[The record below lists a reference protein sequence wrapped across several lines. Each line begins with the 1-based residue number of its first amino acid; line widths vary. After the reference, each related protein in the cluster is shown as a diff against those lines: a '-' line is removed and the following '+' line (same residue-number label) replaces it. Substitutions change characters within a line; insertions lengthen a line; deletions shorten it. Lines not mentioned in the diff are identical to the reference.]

1 MGQKNDNSK
10 KILWHTLAFMAFSTV
25 WSFGNVIN
33 GFSEYGG
40 LKAIVSWLL
49 IFAIYFVPY
58 ALMVGE
64 LGSTFKNAG
73 GGVSSWINETIGP
86 RMAYYAGWTYWVVH
100 MPYISQKPNSTVI
113 AASWALFQDKRAS
126 GMDTTVMQI
135 ICLFIFLFAMYV
147 SGKGISML
155 KRLATLAGS
164 AMFIMSM
171 LFIVMMTA
179 APALT
184 DGSFLTIDW
193 SAKSFIPNFD
203 ASFFMGLS
211 ILVFAVGGCEK
222 ISPYVN
228 KMKDPSRDFSKGM
241 IALALMV
248 AVTAILGTI
257 SLGMMFDSNNI
268 PSDLMTNG
276 AYYAFQ
282 RLGEYYHVGNFFVI
296 VYALTNLIGQFSVM
310 VLSVDAPLRML
321 LDSADSRFIPTKM
334 FKKNEHGTYVNGH
347 RLVMLIVSVLIIVPA
362 FGIKNVDVLVR
373 WLVKVNSVCMP
384 LRYLWVFVAYIALK
398 KAGDKFQAEYR
409 FVKGRALGV
418 ILGVWCFGFTA
429 FACITGI
436 YSTDPFQL
444 VLNIVTPFVLVGLGF
459 ILPWLAGKE
468 KTGN

>member
-1 MGQKNDNSK
+1 MGQRDDDK

-25 WSFGNVIN
+25 WGFGNVIN

-40 LKAIVSWLL
+40 LRASVSWIL

-64 LGSTFKNAG
+64 LGSTFKDAG
-73 GGVSSWINETIGP
+73 GGVSSWIQETIGP

-126 GMDTTVMQI
+126 SMDTTVMQL
-135 ICLFIFLFAMYV
+135 ICLVIFLFAMYL
-147 SGKGISML
+147 SSKGMGVL
-155 KRLATLAGS
+155 KRLSALAGS
-164 AMFIMSM
+164 TMFIMSM
-171 LFIVMMTA
+171 LFIAMMVA

-184 DGSFLTIDW
+184 GGTFMTIQW
-193 SAKSFIPNFD
+193 SLKTFIPTFD

-241 IALALMV
+241 AALALMV
-248 AVTAILGTI
+248 AVTAILGTVA
-257 SLGMMFDSNNI
+257 LGMMFDSSHI
-268 PSDLMTNG
+268 PPDLMTNG

-282 RLGEYYHVGNFFVI
+282 RLGEYYHMGNFFVI

-321 LDSADSRFIPTKM
+321 LDSADTRFIPRKM
-334 FKKNEHGTYVNGH
+334 FEKNEHGTYVNGH
-347 RLVMLIVSVLIIVPA
+347 RLVMLIVCVLIIVPA
-362 FGIKNVDVLVR
+362 FGIRNVDVLVR

-398 KAGDKFQAEYR
+398 KAGDAYHAQYR
-409 FVKGRALGV
+409 FLKGRTAG
-418 ILGVWCFGFTA
+418 ILVGVWCFGFTA

-436 YSTDPFQL
+436 YSDDLFQL

-459 ILPWLAGKE
+459 ILPWLAARE
-468 KTGN
+468 N

>member
-1 MGQKNDNSK
+1 MGQRDDDK

-25 WSFGNVIN
+25 WGFGNVIN

-40 LKAIVSWLL
+40 LRAIVSWIL

-64 LGSTFKNAG
+64 LGSTFKDAG
-73 GGVSSWINETIGP
+73 GGVSSWIQETIGP

-126 GMDTTVMQI
+126 SMDTTVMQL
-135 ICLFIFLFAMYV
+135 ICLVIFLFAMYL
-147 SGKGISML
+147 SSKGMGVL
-155 KRLATLAGS
+155 KRLSALAGS
-164 AMFIMSM
+164 TMFIMSM
-171 LFIVMMTA
+171 LFIAMMVA

-184 DGSFLTIDW
+184 GGTFMTIQW
-193 SAKSFIPNFD
+193 SWRTFIPTFD

-241 IALALMV
+241 AALALMV
-248 AVTAILGTI
+248 AVTAILGTVA
-257 SLGMMFDSNNI
+257 LGMMFDSSHI
-268 PSDLMTNG
+268 PPDLMTNG

-321 LDSADSRFIPTKM
+321 LDSADTRFIPRKM
-334 FKKNEHGTYVNGH
+334 FEKNEHGTYVNGH
-347 RLVMLIVSVLIIVPA
+347 RLVMLIVCVLIIVPA
-362 FGIKNVDVLVR
+362 FGIRNVDVLVR

-398 KAGDKFQAEYR
+398 KAGDAYHAQYQFL
-409 FVKGRALGV
+409 KGKTAG
-418 ILGVWCFGFTA
+418 ILVGIWCFGFTA

-436 YSTDPFQL
+436 YSDDLFQL

-459 ILPWLAGKE
+459 ILPWLAARE
-468 KTGN
+468 N

>member
-1 MGQKNDNSK
+1 MGQRDDDK
-10 KILWHTLAFMAFSTV
+10 KILWHTLAFMAFSMV
-25 WSFGNVIN
+25 WGFGNVIN

-40 LKAIVSWLL
+40 LRAIVSWIL

-64 LGSTFKNAG
+64 LGSTFKDAG
-73 GGVSSWINETIGP
+73 GGVSSWIQETIGP

-126 GMDTTVMQI
+126 SMDTTVMQL
-135 ICLFIFLFAMYV
+135 ICLVIFLFAMYL
-147 SGKGISML
+147 SSKGMGVL
-155 KRLATLAGS
+155 KRLSALAGS
-164 AMFIMSM
+164 TMFIMSM
-171 LFIVMMTA
+171 LFIAMMVA

-184 DGSFLTIDW
+184 GGTFMTIQW
-193 SAKSFIPNFD
+193 SLKTFIPTFD

-241 IALALMV
+241 AALALMV
-248 AVTAILGTI
+248 AVTAILGTVA
-257 SLGMMFDSNNI
+257 LGMMFDSSHI
-268 PSDLMTNG
+268 PPDLMTNG

-282 RLGEYYHVGNFFVI
+282 RLGEYYHMGNFFVI

-321 LDSADSRFIPTKM
+321 LDSADTRFIPRKM
-334 FKKNEHGTYVNGH
+334 FEKNEHGTYVNGH
-347 RLVMLIVSVLIIVPA
+347 RLVMLIVCVLIIVPA
-362 FGIKNVDVLVR
+362 FGIRNVDVLVR

-398 KAGDKFQAEYR
+398 KAGDAYHAQYR
-409 FVKGRALGV
+409 FLKGRTAGV
-418 ILGVWCFGFTA
+418 LVGVWCFGFTA

-436 YSTDPFQL
+436 YSDDLFQL

-459 ILPWLAGKE
+459 ILPWLAARE
-468 KTGN
+468 N

>member
-1 MGQKNDNSK
+1 MGQRDDDK

-25 WSFGNVIN
+25 WGFGNVIN

-40 LKAIVSWLL
+40 LRAIVSWIL

-64 LGSTFKNAG
+64 LGSTFKDAG
-73 GGVSSWINETIGP
+73 GGVSSWIQETIGP

-126 GMDTTVMQI
+126 SMDTTVMQL
-135 ICLFIFLFAMYV
+135 ICLVIFLFAMYL
-147 SGKGISML
+147 SSMGMDVL
-155 KRLATLAGS
+155 KRLSALAGS
-164 AMFIMSM
+164 TMFIMSM
-171 LFIVMMTA
+171 LFIAMMVA
-179 APALT
+179 APALAGGT
-184 DGSFLTIDW
+184 FMTIQW
-193 SAKSFIPNFD
+193 SLKTFIPTFD

-228 KMKDPSRDFSKGM
+228 KMKDPSKDFSKGM
-241 IALALMV
+241 AALALMV
-248 AVTAILGTI
+248 AVTAILGTVA
-257 SLGMMFDSNNI
+257 LGMMFDSSHI
-268 PSDLMTNG
+268 PPDLMTNG

-321 LDSADSRFIPTKM
+321 LDSADTRFIPRKM
-334 FKKNEHGTYVNGH
+334 FEKNEHGTYVNGH
-347 RLVMLIVSVLIIVPA
+347 RLVMLIVCVLIIVPA
-362 FGIKNVDVLVR
+362 FGIRNVDVLVR

-398 KAGDKFQAEYR
+398 KAGDAYHAQYR
-409 FVKGRALGV
+409 FLKGRTAG
-418 ILGVWCFGFTA
+418 ILVGVWCFVFTA

-436 YSTDPFQL
+436 YSDDLFQL

-459 ILPWLAGKE
+459 ILPWLAARE
-468 KTGN
+468 N

>member
-1 MGQKNDNSK
+1 MGQRDDDK

-25 WSFGNVIN
+25 WGFGNVIN

-40 LKAIVSWLL
+40 LRAIVSWIL

-64 LGSTFKNAG
+64 LGSTFKDAG
-73 GGVSSWINETIGP
+73 GGVSSWIQETIGP

-126 GMDTTVMQI
+126 SMDTTVMQL
-135 ICLFIFLFAMYV
+135 ICLVIFLFAMYL
-147 SGKGISML
+147 SSKGMGVL
-155 KRLATLAGS
+155 KRLSALAGS
-164 AMFIMSM
+164 TMFIMSM
-171 LFIVMMTA
+171 LFIAMMVA

-184 DGSFLTIDW
+184 GGTFMTIQW
-193 SAKSFIPNFD
+193 SLKTFIPTFD

-241 IALALMV
+241 AALALMV
-248 AVTAILGTI
+248 AVTAILGTVA
-257 SLGMMFDSNNI
+257 LGMMFDSSHI
-268 PSDLMTNG
+268 PPDLMTNG

-282 RLGEYYHVGNFFVI
+282 RLGEYYHMGNFFVI

-321 LDSADSRFIPTKM
+321 LDSADTRFIPRKM
-334 FKKNEHGTYVNGH
+334 FEKNEHGIYVNGH
-347 RLVMLIVSVLIIVPA
+347 RLVMLIVCVLIIVPA
-362 FGIKNVDVLVR
+362 FGIRNVDVLVR

-398 KAGDKFQAEYR
+398 KAGDAYHAQYR
-409 FVKGRALGV
+409 FLKGRTAGV
-418 ILGVWCFGFTA
+418 LVGVWCFGFTA

-436 YSTDPFQL
+436 YSDDLFQL

-459 ILPWLAGKE
+459 ILPWLAARE
-468 KTGN
+468 N

>member
-1 MGQKNDNSK
+1 MGQRDDDK

-25 WSFGNVIN
+25 WGFWNVIN

-40 LKAIVSWLL
+40 LRAIVSWIL

-64 LGSTFKNAG
+64 LGSTFTDAG
-73 GGVSSWINETIGP
+73 GGVSSWIQETIGP

-126 GMDTTVMQI
+126 SMDTTVMQL
-135 ICLFIFLFAMYV
+135 ICLVIFLFAMYL
-147 SGKGISML
+147 SSKGMGVL
-155 KRLATLAGS
+155 KRLSALAGS
-164 AMFIMSM
+164 TMFIMSM
-171 LFIVMMTA
+171 LFIAMMVA

-184 DGSFLTIDW
+184 GGTFMTIQW
-193 SAKSFIPNFD
+193 SLKTFIPTFD

-241 IALALMV
+241 AALALMV
-248 AVTAILGTI
+248 AVTAILGTVA
-257 SLGMMFDSNNI
+257 LGMMFDSSHI
-268 PSDLMTNG
+268 PPDLMTNG

-282 RLGEYYHVGNFFVI
+282 RLGEYYHMGNFFVI

-321 LDSADSRFIPTKM
+321 LDSADTRFIPRKM
-334 FKKNEHGTYVNGH
+334 FEKNEHGTYVNGH
-347 RLVMLIVSVLIIVPA
+347 RLVMLIVCVLIIVPA
-362 FGIKNVDVLVR
+362 FGIRNVDVLVR

-398 KAGDKFQAEYR
+398 KAGDAYHAQYR
-409 FVKGRALGV
+409 FLKGRTAGV
-418 ILGVWCFGFTA
+418 LVGVWCFGFTA

-436 YSTDPFQL
+436 YSDDLFQL

-459 ILPWLAGKE
+459 ILPWLAARE
-468 KTGN
+468 N

>member
-1 MGQKNDNSK
+1 MGQRDDDK

-25 WSFGNVIN
+25 WGFGNVIN

-40 LKAIVSWLL
+40 LRAIVSWIL

-64 LGSTFKNAG
+64 LGSTFKDAG
-73 GGVSSWINETIGP
+73 GGVSSWIQETIGP

-126 GMDTTVMQI
+126 SMDTTVMQL
-135 ICLFIFLFAMYV
+135 ICLVIFLFAMYL
-147 SGKGISML
+147 SSMGMDVL
-155 KRLATLAGS
+155 KRLSALAGS
-164 AMFIMSM
+164 TMFIMSM
-171 LFIVMMTA
+171 LFIAMMVA

-184 DGSFLTIDW
+184 GGTFMTIQW
-193 SAKSFIPNFD
+193 SLKTFIPTFD

-241 IALALMV
+241 AALALMV
-248 AVTAILGTI
+248 AVTAILGTVA
-257 SLGMMFDSNNI
+257 LGMMFDSSHI
-268 PSDLMTNG
+268 PPDLMTNG

-321 LDSADSRFIPTKM
+321 LDSADTRFIPRKM
-334 FKKNEHGTYVNGH
+334 FEKNEHGTYVNGH
-347 RLVMLIVSVLIIVPA
+347 RLVMLIVCVLIIVPA
-362 FGIKNVDVLVR
+362 FGIRNVDVLVR

-398 KAGDKFQAEYR
+398 KAGDAYHAQYR
-409 FVKGRALGV
+409 FLKGRTAG
-418 ILGVWCFGFTA
+418 ILVGVWCFVFTA

-436 YSTDPFQL
+436 YSDDLFQL

-459 ILPWLAGKE
+459 ILPWLAARE
-468 KTGN
+468 N

>member
-1 MGQKNDNSK
+1 MGQRDDDK

-25 WSFGNVIN
+25 WGFGNVIN

-40 LKAIVSWLL
+40 LRAIVSWIL

-64 LGSTFKNAG
+64 LGSTFKDAG
-73 GGVSSWINETIGP
+73 GGVSSWIQETIGP

-126 GMDTTVMQI
+126 SMDTTVMQL
-135 ICLFIFLFAMYV
+135 ICLVIFLFAMYL
-147 SGKGISML
+147 SSKGMGVL
-155 KRLATLAGS
+155 KRLSALAGS
-164 AMFIMSM
+164 TMFIMSM
-171 LFIVMMTA
+171 LFIAMMVA

-184 DGSFLTIDW
+184 GGTFMTIQW
-193 SAKSFIPNFD
+193 SLKTFIPTFD

-222 ISPYVN
+222 IFPYVN

-241 IALALMV
+241 AALALMV
-248 AVTAILGTI
+248 AVTAILGTVA
-257 SLGMMFDSNNI
+257 LGMMFDSSHI
-268 PSDLMTNG
+268 PPDLMTNG

-282 RLGEYYHVGNFFVI
+282 RLGEYYHMGNFFVI

-321 LDSADSRFIPTKM
+321 LDSADTRFIPRKM
-334 FKKNEHGTYVNGH
+334 FEKNEHGTYVNGH
-347 RLVMLIVSVLIIVPA
+347 RLVMLIVCVLIIVPA
-362 FGIKNVDVLVR
+362 FGIRNVDVLVR

-398 KAGDKFQAEYR
+398 KAGDAYHAQYR
-409 FVKGRALGV
+409 FLKGRTAGV
-418 ILGVWCFGFTA
+418 LVGVWCFGFTA

-436 YSTDPFQL
+436 YSDDLFQL

-459 ILPWLAGKE
+459 ILPWLAARE
-468 KTGN
+468 N

>member
-1 MGQKNDNSK
+1 MGQRDDDK

-25 WSFGNVIN
+25 WGFGNVIN

-40 LKAIVSWLL
+40 LRAIVSWIL

-64 LGSTFKNAG
+64 LGSTFKDAG
-73 GGVSSWINETIGP
+73 GGVSSWIQETIGP

-126 GMDTTVMQI
+126 SMDTTVIQL
-135 ICLFIFLFAMYV
+135 ICLVIFLFAMYL
-147 SGKGISML
+147 SSKGMGVL
-155 KRLATLAGS
+155 KRLSALAGS
-164 AMFIMSM
+164 TMFIMSM
-171 LFIVMMTA
+171 LFIAMMVA

-184 DGSFLTIDW
+184 GGTFMTIQW
-193 SAKSFIPNFD
+193 SLKTFIPTFD

-241 IALALMV
+241 AALALMV
-248 AVTAILGTI
+248 AVTAILGTVA
-257 SLGMMFDSNNI
+257 LGMMFDSSHI
-268 PSDLMTNG
+268 PPDLMTNG

-282 RLGEYYHVGNFFVI
+282 RLGEYYHMGNFFVI

-321 LDSADSRFIPTKM
+321 LDSADTRFIPRKM
-334 FKKNEHGTYVNGH
+334 FEKNEHGTYVNGH
-347 RLVMLIVSVLIIVPA
+347 RLVMLIVCVLIIVPA
-362 FGIKNVDVLVR
+362 FGIRNVDVLVR

-398 KAGDKFQAEYR
+398 KAGDAYHAQYR
-409 FVKGRALGV
+409 FLKGRTAG
-418 ILGVWCFGFTA
+418 ILVGVWCFGFTA

-436 YSTDPFQL
+436 YSDDLFQL

-459 ILPWLAGKE
+459 ILPWLAARE
-468 KTGN
+468 N

>member
-1 MGQKNDNSK
+1 MGQRDDDK

-25 WSFGNVIN
+25 WGFGNVIN

-40 LKAIVSWLL
+40 LRAIVSWIL

-64 LGSTFKNAG
+64 LGSTFKDAG
-73 GGVSSWINETIGP
+73 GGVSSWIQETIGP

-126 GMDTTVMQI
+126 SMDTTVMQL
-135 ICLFIFLFAMYV
+135 ICLVIFLFAMYL
-147 SGKGISML
+147 SSKGMGVL
-155 KRLATLAGS
+155 KRLSALAGS
-164 AMFIMSM
+164 TMFIMSM
-171 LFIVMMTA
+171 LFIAMMVA

-184 DGSFLTIDW
+184 GGTFMTIQW
-193 SAKSFIPNFD
+193 SLKTFIPTFD

-241 IALALMV
+241 AALALMV
-248 AVTAILGTI
+248 AVTAILGTVA
-257 SLGMMFDSNNI
+257 LGMMFDSSHI
-268 PSDLMTNG
+268 PPDLMTNG

-282 RLGEYYHVGNFFVI
+282 RLGEYYHMGNFFVI

-321 LDSADSRFIPTKM
+321 LDSADTRFIPRKM
-334 FKKNEHGTYVNGH
+334 FEKNEHGTYVNCH
-347 RLVMLIVSVLIIVPA
+347 RLVMLIVCVLIIVPA
-362 FGIKNVDVLVR
+362 FGIRNVDVLVR

-398 KAGDKFQAEYR
+398 KAGDAYHAQYR
-409 FVKGRALGV
+409 FLKGRTAGV
-418 ILGVWCFGFTA
+418 LVGVWCFGFTA

-436 YSTDPFQL
+436 YSDDLFQL

-459 ILPWLAGKE
+459 ILPWLAARE
-468 KTGN
+468 N

>member
-1 MGQKNDNSK
+1 MGQRDDDK

-25 WSFGNVIN
+25 WGFGNVIN

-40 LKAIVSWLL
+40 LRAIVSWIL

-64 LGSTFKNAG
+64 LGSTFKDAG
-73 GGVSSWINETIGP
+73 GGVSSWIQETIGP

-126 GMDTTVMQI
+126 SMDTTVMQL
-135 ICLFIFLFAMYV
+135 ICLVIFLFAMYL
-147 SGKGISML
+147 SSMGMDVL
-155 KRLATLAGS
+155 KRLSALAGS
-164 AMFIMSM
+164 TMFIMSM
-171 LFIVMMTA
+171 LFIAMMVA

-184 DGSFLTIDW
+184 GGTFMTIQW
-193 SAKSFIPNFD
+193 SLKTFIPTFD

-228 KMKDPSRDFSKGM
+228 KMKDPSKDFSKGM
-241 IALALMV
+241 AALALMV
-248 AVTAILGTI
+248 AVTAILGTVA
-257 SLGMMFDSNNI
+257 LGMMFDSSHI
-268 PSDLMTNG
+268 PPDLMTNG

-296 VYALTNLIGQFSVM
+296 VYALTNLFSVM

-321 LDSADSRFIPTKM
+321 LDSADTRFIPRKM
-334 FKKNEHGTYVNGH
+334 FEKNEHGTYVNGH
-347 RLVMLIVSVLIIVPA
+347 RLVMLIVCVLIIVPA
-362 FGIKNVDVLVR
+362 FGIRNVDVLVR

-398 KAGDKFQAEYR
+398 KAGDAYHAQYR
-409 FVKGRALGV
+409 FLKGRTAG
-418 ILGVWCFGFTA
+418 ILVGVWCFVFTA

-436 YSTDPFQL
+436 YSDDLFQL

-459 ILPWLAGKE
+459 ILPWLAARE
-468 KTGN
+468 N

>member
-1 MGQKNDNSK
+1 MGQRDDDK

-25 WSFGNVIN
+25 WGFGNVIN

-40 LKAIVSWLL
+40 LRAIVSWIL

-64 LGSTFKNAG
+64 LGSTFKDAG
-73 GGVSSWINETIGP
+73 GGVSSWIQETIGP

-126 GMDTTVMQI
+126 SMDTTVMQL
-135 ICLFIFLFAMYV
+135 ICLVIFLFAMYL
-147 SGKGISML
+147 SSKGMGVL
-155 KRLATLAGS
+155 KRLSALAGS
-164 AMFIMSM
+164 TMFIMSM
-171 LFIVMMTA
+171 LFIAMMVA

-184 DGSFLTIDW
+184 GGTFMTIQW
-193 SAKSFIPNFD
+193 SLKTFIPTFD

-241 IALALMV
+241 AALALMV
-248 AVTAILGTI
+248 AVTAILGTVA
-257 SLGMMFDSNNI
+257 LGMMFDSSHI
-268 PSDLMTNG
+268 PPDLMTNG

-282 RLGEYYHVGNFFVI
+282 RLGEYYHMGNFFVI

-321 LDSADSRFIPTKM
+321 LDSADTRFIPRKM
-334 FKKNEHGTYVNGH
+334 FEKNEHGTYVNGH
-347 RLVMLIVSVLIIVPA
+347 RLVMLIVCVLIIVPA
-362 FGIKNVDVLVR
+362 FGIRNVDVLER

-398 KAGDKFQAEYR
+398 KAGDAYHAQYR
-409 FVKGRALGV
+409 FLKGRTAGV
-418 ILGVWCFGFTA
+418 LVGVWCFGFTA

-436 YSTDPFQL
+436 YSDDLFQL

-459 ILPWLAGKE
+459 ILPWLAARE
-468 KTGN
+468 N

>member
-1 MGQKNDNSK
+1 MGQRDDDK

-25 WSFGNVIN
+25 WGFGNVIN

-40 LKAIVSWLL
+40 RRAIVSWIR
-49 IFAIYFVPY
+49 IFAISFVPY

-64 LGSTFKNAG
+64 LGSTFKDAG
-73 GGVSSWINETIGP
+73 GGVSSWIQETIGP

-126 GMDTTVMQI
+126 SMDTTVMQL
-135 ICLFIFLFAMYV
+135 ICLVIFLFAMYL
-147 SGKGISML
+147 SSKGMGVL
-155 KRLATLAGS
+155 KRLSALAGS
-164 AMFIMSM
+164 TMFIMSM
-171 LFIVMMTA
+171 LFIAMMVA

-184 DGSFLTIDW
+184 GGTFMTIQW
-193 SAKSFIPNFD
+193 SLKTFIPTFD

-241 IALALMV
+241 AALALMV
-248 AVTAILGTI
+248 AVTAILGTVA
-257 SLGMMFDSNNI
+257 LGMMFDSSHI
-268 PSDLMTNG
+268 PPDLMTNG

-282 RLGEYYHVGNFFVI
+282 RLGEYYHMGNFFVI

-321 LDSADSRFIPTKM
+321 LDSADTRFIPRKM
-334 FKKNEHGTYVNGH
+334 FEKNEHGTYVNGH
-347 RLVMLIVSVLIIVPA
+347 RLVMLIVCVLIIVPA
-362 FGIKNVDVLVR
+362 FGIRNVDVLVR

-398 KAGDKFQAEYR
+398 KAGDAYHAQYR
-409 FVKGRALGV
+409 FLKGRTAGV
-418 ILGVWCFGFTA
+418 LVGVWCFGFTA

-436 YSTDPFQL
+436 YSDDLFQL

-459 ILPWLAGKE
+459 ILPWLAARE
-468 KTGN
+468 N

>member
-1 MGQKNDNSK
+1 MGQRDDDK

-25 WSFGNVIN
+25 WGFGNVIN

-40 LKAIVSWLL
+40 LRAIVSWIL

-64 LGSTFKNAG
+64 LGSTFKDAG
-73 GGVSSWINETIGP
+73 GGVSSWIQETIGP

-126 GMDTTVMQI
+126 SMDTTVMQL
-135 ICLFIFLFAMYV
+135 ICLVIFLFAMYL
-147 SGKGISML
+147 SSMGMDVL
-155 KRLATLAGS
+155 KRLSALAGS
-164 AMFIMSM
+164 TMFIMSM
-171 LFIVMMTA
+171 LFIAMMVA

-184 DGSFLTIDW
+184 GGTFMTIQW
-193 SAKSFIPNFD
+193 SLKTFIPTFD

-228 KMKDPSRDFSKGM
+228 KMKDPSKDFSKGM
-241 IALALMV
+241 AALALMV
-248 AVTAILGTI
+248 AVTAILGTVA
-257 SLGMMFDSNNI
+257 LGMMFDSSHI
-268 PSDLMTNG
+268 PPDLMTNG

-321 LDSADSRFIPTKM
+321 LDSADTRFIPRKM
-334 FKKNEHGTYVNGH
+334 FEKNEHGTYVNGH
-347 RLVMLIVSVLIIVPA
+347 RLVMLIVCVLIIVPA
-362 FGIKNVDVLVR
+362 FGIRNVDVLVR

-398 KAGDKFQAEYR
+398 KAGDAYHAQYR
-409 FVKGRALGV
+409 FLKGRTAG
-418 ILGVWCFGFTA
+418 ILVGVWCFVFTA

-436 YSTDPFQL
+436 YSDDLFQL
-444 VLNIVTPFVLVGLGF
+444 VLNIVTPFGLVGLGF
-459 ILPWLAGKE
+459 ILPWLAARE
-468 KTGN
+468 N